1 LALGNFPALPA
12 ADQHAALLAPQ
23 TLMLDTLRQD
33 VSLRQMRLRADHKSA
48 STGLSLFRA
57 KSRAGEEIGAI
68 SKLITWEYRFSCV
81 THRAS

>member
-1 LALGNFPALPA
+1 LAFGNFPALPA

-33 VSLRQMRLRADHKSA
+33 VSLRQLRLRVDHKSA

-57 KSRAGEEIGAI
+57 KRSGNRR
-68 SKLITWEYRFSCV
+68 SKGSLWKKELW
-81 THRAS
+81 HGG